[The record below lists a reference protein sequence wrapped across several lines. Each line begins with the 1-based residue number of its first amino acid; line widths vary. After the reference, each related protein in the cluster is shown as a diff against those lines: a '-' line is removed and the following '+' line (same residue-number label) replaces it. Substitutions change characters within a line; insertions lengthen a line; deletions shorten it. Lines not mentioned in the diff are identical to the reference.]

1 MKDGNEPVEY
11 DCVEVLKETDRAW
24 LCNVDGSEVWIPKS
38 QLLDGSDDLHDGTD
52 DAFTIVVPMWLAV
65 EKGIA

>member
-1 MKDGNEPVEY
+1 MKDGDEPVEY
-11 DCVEVLKETDRAW
+11 DCVEVLHETERAW

-38 QLLDGSDDLHDGTD
+38 QLLDDSDPLEAGTD
-52 DAFTIVVPMWLAV
+52 GVFTIVVPMWLAV